1 MALACLWLAE
11 GCEVDAVEGSAFANS
26 WRRCYIV
33 IVENPFK
40 PHAEGVPKTVI
51 GRKLEALMGKR
62 PGAAGVPSLPPSA
75 DQPSGSGMR
84 SLFRGH
90 PASSTQK
97 RPARIPRW
105 YLFGADLAL
114 VTTALLVMCKS
125 PAPLTGNE
133 KFFGA
138 AAVVLG
144 AILAL
149 IGMCMGDPKDL

>member
-1 MALACLWLAE
+1 M
-11 GCEVDAVEGSAFANS
+11 
-26 WRRCYIV
+26 
-33 IVENPFK
+33 
-40 PHAEGVPKTVI
+40 
-51 GRKLEALMGKR
+51 
-62 PGAAGVPSLPPSA
+62 PSLPPSA

-90 PASSTQK
+90 PAALPQ
-97 RPARIPRW
+97 RRQARIPRW

-114 VTTALLVMCKS
+114 VAMALLVMCKS

-149 IGMCMGDPKDL
+149 IGICMGDTKDL

>member
-1 MALACLWLAE
+1 
-11 GCEVDAVEGSAFANS
+11 
-26 WRRCYIV
+26 
-33 IVENPFK
+33 
-40 PHAEGVPKTVI
+40 
-51 GRKLEALMGKR
+51 
-62 PGAAGVPSLPPSA
+62 
-75 DQPSGSGMR
+75 MR

>member
-1 MALACLWLAE
+1 
-11 GCEVDAVEGSAFANS
+11 
-26 WRRCYIV
+26 
-33 IVENPFK
+33 
-40 PHAEGVPKTVI
+40 
-51 GRKLEALMGKR
+51 
-62 PGAAGVPSLPPSA
+62 
-75 DQPSGSGMR
+75 
-84 SLFRGH
+84 
-90 PASSTQK
+90 
-97 RPARIPRW
+97 
-105 YLFGADLAL
+105 LFGADLAL